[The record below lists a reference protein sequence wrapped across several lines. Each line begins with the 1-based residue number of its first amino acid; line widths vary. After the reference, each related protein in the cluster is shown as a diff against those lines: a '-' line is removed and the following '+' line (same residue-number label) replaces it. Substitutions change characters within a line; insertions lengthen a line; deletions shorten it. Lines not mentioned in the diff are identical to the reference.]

1 MDLILQYVEL
11 EMTGELVFTP
21 PLHIVQ
27 AFKEA
32 LLEFSD
38 EGGIIGRMTKL
49 VQKTRRLKNSF
60 CFLLKNERKSSD

>member
-49 VQKTRRLKNSF
+49 VQKTRG
-60 CFLLKNERKSSD
+60 